1 MIQKWIL
8 FSCVLILT
16 SCAHKDLTIKTNRQ
30 SPATTQ
36 KEKRPVPNKN
46 NNNPSNV
53 VVAVPQNT
61 NPESIYQSAQVD
73 IQNKNYQS
81 AIQKLNIIPAQFPK
95 HPLSEKVNAEIVP
108 LKVQEAESRAD
119 HISALQIMN
128 QANNNQQYKNKM
140 IEVVD
145 QNMSVEQLE
154 TVLDDSTLKEIHA
167 HALLKMGEFSIEEKE
182 NQQAR
187 KYFMQIL
194 EDYPGSELNS
204 KAQDYIAQIDAYSK
218 VSSQTIGVILPLS
231 GKHAQVAQKT
241 LRAIQMGLGLNSSIP
256 SKFKLAV
263 IDSEGNADTARRG
276 VDRLVQEDNVI
287 AIIGSILSKNAT
299 AVSTRA
305 NELGVPNIA
314 LSQKGGVTDVG
325 PYVYRNALTSE
336 MQVHYLVKTAMED
349 LGMKKFAVLF
359 PNDAYGTEY
368 ANIFWDEVLARG
380 GQVTAIQPYSNKETD
395 FRQPIQRLVG
405 TFYIEARADEY
416 RYYAAEKSKA
426 QKTIKK
432 SIREEEK
439 DDVLPPITDFDAIFI
454 PDSIKA
460 LGQISAMLSF
470 SGVRNMKL
478 LGTNIWD
485 TPAVIRRVGNMGE
498 NIIFVDSLNFSDIKN
513 SNNYFVQEY
522 RKIYNEEPGLVELQ
536 AYDSATLLREI
547 ITKGSSSREA
557 VNTQLTQLN
566 KLTPSREII
575 RPMSAFT
582 IQNGNVVPLKK

>member
-8 FSCVLILT
+8 FSTLLILT
-16 SCAHKDLTIKTNRQ
+16 SCAHNDLTIKTNRQ
-30 SPATTQ
+30 NSQPAQ
-36 KEKRPVPNKN
+36 KEKRPAPAKN
-46 NNNPSNV
+46 AANNSNV
-53 VVAVPQNT
+53 VVAVPQNA
-61 NPESIYQSAQVD
+61 NPEAIYQSAQTD

-81 AIQKLNIIPAQFPK
+81 AIQKLNLIPTQFPK
-95 HPLSEKVNAEIVP
+95 HPINEKVSAEIVP

-119 HISALQIMN
+119 HLSALQIMN
-128 QANNNQQYKNKM
+128 QANSNQQYKSKM
-140 IEVVD
+140 LEVVD
-145 QNMSVEQLE
+145 QNMSAEQLE
-154 TVLDDSTLKEIHA
+154 TVLEDSTLKDVHA
-167 HALLKMGEFSIEEKE
+167 HALLKMGEFSIQEKE

-187 KYFMQIL
+187 KYFSQIL
-194 EDYPGSELNS
+194 EDYPGSELSS

-314 LSQKGGVTDVG
+314 LSQKSGVTDVG

-349 LGMKKFAVLF
+349 LDMKKFAVLY

-380 GQVTAIQPYSNKETD
+380 GQITAVQPYSNKETD

-416 RYYAAEKSKA
+416 RYYAAEKNKA

-439 DDVLPPITDFDAIFI
+439 DDVLPPITDFDAVFI

-485 TPAVIRRVGNMGE
+485 TPAVVRRVGNMGE
-498 NIIFVDSLNFSDIKN
+498 NIIFVDSLNFSDLKN

-557 VNTQLTQLN
+557 VNAQLTQLN

-575 RPMSAFT
+575 RPMTAFT
-582 IQNGNVVPLKK
+582 IQNGNIVPLKK